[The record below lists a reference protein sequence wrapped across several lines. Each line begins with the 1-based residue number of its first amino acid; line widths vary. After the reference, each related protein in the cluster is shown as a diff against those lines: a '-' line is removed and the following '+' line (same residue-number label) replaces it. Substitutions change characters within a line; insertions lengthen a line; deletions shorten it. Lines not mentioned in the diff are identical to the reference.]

1 MNALVLDTN
10 ILLDLWVFEDPR
22 TEALQAQLESQSLP
36 WLATPAMRDE
46 FERVLSY
53 PHLAKRQA
61 MRELTPQILLARFDQ
76 WHTPASA
83 ASRAPWVCKDP
94 DDQPFIDLAC
104 AHQAHLLSKDFE
116 VLRMAKRLLKS
127 GVTVSSQWLGS
138 GDDAG
143 GRVLG
148 REQVDEGLQGMRH
161 AGSTHLS
168 TIP

>member
-22 TEALQAQLESQSLP
+22 TEALQAQLENQSMA
-36 WLATPAMRDE
+36 WLATSPMRDE

-53 PHLAKRQA
+53 PHLARRQA
-61 MRELTPQILLARFDQ
+61 MRQLTPQILLARFDR
-76 WHTPASA
+76 WHTPAA
-83 ASRAPWVCKDP
+83 IAPRAPWVCKDP
-94 DDQPFIDLAC
+94 DDQKFIDLAC

-127 GVTVSSQWLGS
+127 GATVSAQWLGS

-143 GRVLG
+143 GGVLG
-148 REQVDEGLQGMRH
+148 GEQPDEGLQGVRH
-161 AGSTHLS
+161 AGGAHLS
-168 TIP
+168 AIP